1 MDINK
6 LAMAVQN
13 RTPKPMD
20 VKGKFAVLI
29 PLINRNGEWEIIYEL
44 RSKNIAQ
51 PGEVSFPGGKV
62 EHGESFKQT
71 AIRETLEE
79 LRIDRENIN
88 LLGELD
94 FLVSYAN
101 FTIHCFLGIIMDV
114 EFESISPSPDEVDKI
129 FTVPLSFFVENEP
142 LVHELS
148 LRTEYNESFP
158 YHLIP
163 NGKNYNFRIGTNKVL
178 FYNYGEYTI
187 WGYTARMTKQLAEI
201 ARGLKSE

>member
-1 MDINK
+1 VDINK
-6 LAMAVQN
+6 LALKVQN

-20 VKGKFAVLI
+20 VKGRFAVLI
-29 PLINRNGEWEIIYEL
+29 PLINRNGTWGIIYEL
-44 RSKNIAQ
+44 RSKNITQ

-62 EHGESFKQT
+62 EHGESFMQT

-88 LLGELD
+88 LIGELD

-101 FTIHCFLGIIMDV
+101 FTIHCFLGIIMNVD
-114 EFESISPSPDEVDKI
+114 FEDIDPNPDEVDHI
-129 FTVPLSFFVENEP
+129 FSVPVSFFAKNEP

-148 LRTEYNESFP
+148 LKTEDSETFP

-163 NGKNYNFRIGTNKVL
+163 NGRDYNFRVGKHRIL
-178 FYNYGEYTI
+178 FYEYGDYTI
-187 WGYTARMTKQLAEI
+187 WGYTARMTHQLAEI
-201 ARGLKSE
+201 IRGLE